1 MCVILL
7 YTNAVTNAKTIS
19 DVFCVHSLRLATKN
33 TAKKQPPKQ
42 ECAPGIRTR
51 KKEMTCFIIRCF
63 FEQKKKITKKN
74 ETLSTTSFF
83 MHRAYFVLI
92 VFQPN

>member
-42 ECAPGIRTR
+42 EMHTR
-51 KKEMTCFIIRCF
+51 HSDEEKGDDVFHHQMF
-63 FEQKKKITKKN
+63 F
-74 ETLSTTSFF
+74 
-83 MHRAYFVLI
+83 
-92 VFQPN
+92 